1 MPGSGARIK
10 GSSASALHAQGIFAV
25 LFERVL
31 LSQAIKVSFGYIHLH
46 CIQLYLL
53 VFLKLPTN
61 FISMGLNS
69 CNTCNVSGSQLMD
82 HCPECGDPFAYPSIG
97 QKLRATIGIVGIL
110 AIAAVLV
117 L

>member
-10 GSSASALHAQGIFAV
+10 RSSASAVYAQGIFAF
-25 LFERVL
+25 LLGRAL

-53 VFLKLPTN
+53 VFLKRPTK
-61 FISMGLNS
+61 FLRMSLNS

-82 HCPECGDPFAYPSIG
+82 HCPECGDAFAYPSIG
-97 QKLRATIGIVGIL
+97 KKLRATIGIVGIL

>member
-1 MPGSGARIK
+1 MSGSGTRTK

-25 LFERVL
+25 LFGRVL

-53 VFLKLPTN
+53 VFLKRPTN
-61 FISMGLNS
+61 FMSMSLNS

-82 HCPECGDPFAYPSIG
+82 HCPECGDPFAHPSMG
-97 QKLRATIGIVGIL
+97 QKLRTTLGIVGIL
-110 AIAAVLV
+110 AIAVVLA